1 MHVAESA
8 VGSPVHTGRWNLDRE
23 KHNLVPAAEEFS
35 AKIDVVQ
42 KRTTEIGHVLR
53 EEEDLH

>member
-1 MHVAESA
+1 MPS
-8 VGSPVHTGRWNLDRE
+8 
-23 KHNLVPAAEEFS
+23 AEEFS

-42 KRTTEIGHVLR
+42 KRTTEIGHFIR

>member
-1 MHVAESA
+1 M
-8 VGSPVHTGRWNLDRE
+8 PPT
-23 KHNLVPAAEEFS
+23 EEFS

-42 KRTTEIGHVLR
+42 KRTTEIGHFIR